1 MKLEVSKTQGFK
13 LETDSIASDKSIS
26 HRCAIFA
33 LLSNQPSFVRN
44 YLEGEDTLDTLKIA
58 KKLGL
63 KVEKQDNGMLLLP
76 PQKILEPAT
85 LLYCGNAGTAMRL
98 YVGLLSAQKGMFIL
112 SGDKYLNQRPMQRV
126 VEPLRRIGAEIL
138 GRNNGNLAPL
148 VIIGNPKLKAFC
160 YTSKIPSA
168 QVKSAMLLSALF
180 AQGESVYYE
189 PELSR
194 DHSEKMLRGMG
205 AEIESSVQENGM
217 VCVRIQPLKAP
228 LKPLEL
234 DVPSDPS
241 SAFFFAVGIAITP
254 HASGI
259 LRNVLLNKTRIEAFR
274 VLEKMG
280 VHISYKET
288 SKTYESIGNITI
300 NAPESLRAVELSD
313 KISWLID
320 EIPALAI
327 AMACARGESRV
338 RNAEELRVKETD
350 RIKAVVNNLRL
361 CGIEAQEFPDGFRI
375 VGGELK
381 KACVDSFSD
390 HRIAMSFAIAAL
402 QCGMQIENAECI
414 NVSFPNFLE
423 ILQSLT
429 KIDQQGS

>member
-1 MKLEVSKTQGFK
+1 MKLEISKTQGFK
-13 LETDSIASDKSIS
+13 LETDKIASDKSIS

-44 YLEGEDTLDTLKIA
+44 YLKGEDTLDTLEIA

-63 KVEKQDNGMLLLP
+63 KVEKQENGMLLLP

-85 LLYCGNAGTAMRL
+85 ILYCGNAGTAMRL
-98 YVGLLSAQKGMFIL
+98 YAGLLSAQKGMFIL
-112 SGDKYLNQRPMQRV
+112 SGDKYLNQRPMKRV
-126 VEPLRRIGAEIL
+126 VEPLRSIGAEIL
-138 GRNNGNLAPL
+138 GRSDGNLAPL

-194 DHSEKMLRGMG
+194 NHSEKMLRGMG
-205 AEIESSVQENGM
+205 AEIESNVQENGEI
-217 VCVRIQPLKAP
+217 CVRIQPLKAP

-254 HASGI
+254 NTSGI
-259 LRNVLLNKTRIEAFR
+259 LHNVLLNKTRIEAFK

-280 VHISYKET
+280 VYISYQET

-327 AMACARGESRV
+327 AMACAKGESRV
-338 RNAEELRVKETD
+338 KNAEELRVKETD
-350 RIKAVVNNLRL
+350 RIKAIVDNLKL

-375 VGGELK
+375 VGGKLK
-381 KACVDSFSD
+381 KACVDSFGD

-402 QCGMQIENAECI
+402 KCGMQIENAECI